1 MDNDDEKK
9 VPDTGKPDDQQDLSR
24 KTESVD
30 DKSQQKP
37 KLGAYADQM
46 GKATR
51 TEWDK
56 RNLREQI
63 ESITDLG
70 VSYMSLL
77 DENAKLKEQ
86 VQKGTDTK
94 TFSDEDYAE
103 VSSVFESESA
113 EDGSISKGI
122 FTLLKKHGVS
132 PEEIRS
138 VLPVIGA
145 DKTKLE
151 VARQLRETNLKAVW
165 GDDFEKKSNL
175 YNRGISKLF
184 SGDDLK
190 RIQEKGL
197 TSDPDFC
204 NLVAEYT
211 KTKTDGVVADNSWG
225 ERVLSDVEVFSS
237 FGQDK

>member
-1 MDNDDEKK
+1 MDNEDEKK
-9 VPDTGKPDDQQDLSR
+9 VPNGGNSDDQQDLAK
-24 KTESVD
+24 KTESAD
-30 DKSQQKP
+30 DKGQQKP

-51 TEWDK
+51 AEWDK
-56 RNLREQI
+56 RNLRESI

-86 VQKGTDTK
+86 VEKGVNTK

-103 VSSVFESESA
+103 VSAVFESDA
-113 EDGSISKGI
+113 ADDGSISKGV
-122 FTLLKKHGVS
+122 FALLKKHGVS

-138 VLPVIGA
+138 VLPVVGA

-165 GDDFEKKSNL
+165 GDNFEKNINL

-184 SGDDLK
+184 TGDDLK
-190 RIQEKGL
+190 RVQEKGL
-197 TSDPDFC
+197 TADPDFC
-204 NLVAEYT
+204 SLVAEYT

-225 ERVLSDVEVFSS
+225 DKPLSDEEVFAS
-237 FGQDK
+237 FKG